1 MSACYRLKA
10 NYQWVQN
17 HCGHTM
23 IRPQLKRNAPLARVR
38 GGYITARYVFDKN
51 YIVNIPGK
59 DDWQNQ
65 IVHVPE
71 DIVCFADD
79 SRLQSLSQAR
89 ASIHNRT
96 TGLDQIMPLGKY
108 CMVFQA
114 EVYAILT
121 CANSLQSEQDAS
133 IAICS
138 DSQAVLRALQ
148 SAKTTSSLVAETKS
162 ALKRL
167 SVFNSVRLLWVP
179 GHSNIPGNEVAD
191 ALAKQAATSA
201 FVGPEPAFG
210 INMTT
215 VSTEICRWANKEHQ
229 RVWDSTAGYR
239 QSRLFLKGPDKKLS
253 RYALGLSQQHLLVLT
268 GLFTGHATLNR
279 HLDVMKIR
287 TDSICLPCGE
297 EDETSVQFLGKC
309 PATIMARHSILGAY
323 FLRSVELRCIQPHA
337 LMRFARASKRFK

>member
-1 MSACYRLKA
+1 MAMELRTDLIPLPIFIKQTAMSACYCLKA

-23 IRPQLKRNAPLARVR
+23 IRPQLERNAPLARVR
-38 GGYITARYVFDKN
+38 GDYITLQYVFDKN

-71 DIVCFADD
+71 DIVRFTDGL
-79 SRLQSLSQAR
+79 RLQSLSQAG
-89 ASIHNRT
+89 ASVHNRT

-108 CMVFQA
+108 CTVFQA

-133 IAICS
+133 ITICL
-138 DSQAVLRALQ
+138 DSQATLKALQ

-167 SVFNSVRLLWVP
+167 SVFNSVRLMWVP

-201 FVGPEPAFG
+201 FVGPEPAIG

-215 VSTEICRWANKEHQ
+215 VSTEIRRWANKEHQ
-229 RVWDSTAGYR
+229 QVWDSTAGYR
-239 QSRLFLKGPDKKLS
+239 QSRLFLKGPERSWHDMHWDLVSSIYVYLLAFLQAMLLLTDISLS
-253 RYALGLSQQHLLVLT
+253 
-268 GLFTGHATLNR
+268 
-279 HLDVMKIR
+279 
-287 TDSICLPCGE
+287 
-297 EDETSVQFLGKC
+297 
-309 PATIMARHSILGAY
+309 
-323 FLRSVELRCIQPHA
+323 
-337 LMRFARASKRFK
+337 